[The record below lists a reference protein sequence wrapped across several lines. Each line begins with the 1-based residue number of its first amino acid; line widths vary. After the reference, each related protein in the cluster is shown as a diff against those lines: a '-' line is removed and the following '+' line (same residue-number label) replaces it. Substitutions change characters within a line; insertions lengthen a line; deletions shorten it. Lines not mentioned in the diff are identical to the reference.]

1 MDNVMVDAMRQYN
14 MTAQRMGL
22 PDKSKEIENLSSD
35 IQSRFNEVNE
45 LQQALS
51 EATDPFNTGLLKEED
66 EDELMMEL
74 NALSENPLE
83 MDIELRDEDE
93 EIEIKATSTNEINKS
108 TKGPEQQL
116 RQRLVSINSN
126 TMEPKNNEDFNN
138 NNIADEMMLSSS
150 SNTIGQKQYTSLT
163 VVQEEEEEPLLA

>member
-1 MDNVMVDAMRQYN
+1 
-14 MTAQRMGL
+14 
-22 PDKSKEIENLSSD
+22 
-35 IQSRFNEVNE
+35 
-45 LQQALS
+45 
-51 EATDPFNTGLLKEED
+51 
-66 EDELMMEL
+66 
-74 NALSENPLE
+74 